1 MVIYVEHITL
11 IVKLNLKLQRLSQV
25 YMIIVNHIYF
35 LKKLY
40 NWQTRHLQVIA
51 IKNLYFEIVFRLI
64 TP

>member
-1 MVIYVEHITL
+1 MVIYVKHITL
-11 IVKLNLKLQRLSQV
+11 ILKLNLKLQRLSQV

-51 IKNLYFEIVFRLI
+51 IKKLYFEIVFRLI